1 MLLILKALIFGTL
14 SYVVRRLGIS
24 LILFAYLYA
33 LHSDKFKAFAA
44 DSAHPY
50 PEAWLAS
57 VVIVL
62 GVLIIL
68 FRSIFNHYSQN
79 LDLKALPRIDQLTL
93 LHLNRGDLGVMH
105 LRAKSRAL
113 LECAKG
119 TLLMVLLIVLCTFV
133 AEPLAIIL
141 AILLVLTVLISL
153 SVGRKPVTPAMASFF
168 SKLRSQPDHY
178 VEILLM
184 AGLIIGFLLITQ
196 NGGLISGTVLILMIA
211 RFSGA
216 LRTIATNMINLIRW
230 HHRDLAYWHNRAV
243 QDAHKIQPSPIV
255 TKSPVAAGKTPT

>member
-1 MLLILKALIFGTL
+1 LLLILKALVFGTL

-33 LHSDKFKAFAA
+33 LHSRQFRAFAT
-44 DSAHPY
+44 DSSHLF
-50 PEAWLAS
+50 PEASLAAI
-57 VVIVL
+57 VIIL

-68 FRSIFNHYSQN
+68 FRSIFNHYSQGQ
-79 LDLKALPRIDQLTL
+79 DLKALPKIDQLTL

-119 TLLMVLLIVLCTFV
+119 TLLMLILIALCAIAARPLAFILAALLILT
-133 AEPLAIIL
+133 LAIS
-141 AILLVLTVLISL
+141 LL
-153 SVGRKPVTPAMASFF
+153 VGRKPLVSPAASFI

-184 AGLIIGFLLITQ
+184 AGLIVGFLLITQ
-196 NGGLISGTVLILMIA
+196 KGGLISGTVLILMIA

-216 LRTIATNMINLIRW
+216 LRTIATNLINLVRW
-230 HHRDLAYWHNRAV
+230 HYKDLDYWRNRAA
-243 QDAHKIQPSPIV
+243 QEAHKSQSSQIV
-255 TKSPVAAGKTPT
+255 NKPTLAAGKTPT